1 MTATEGMRVYRFEE
15 PIADSLGPRQPRRKT
30 RRRVPWKAALGILAL
45 AGVVAGAVLWLGR
58 PTDGLIREGVRI
70 DGVDVGGMSPA
81 EAKAAV
87 KAHGEEVVARGL
99 IVVADGNRFA
109 IDTAAIDLRPNAGA
123 AVKKA
128 LGEPDFVDRVRMRVG
143 MFEPV
148 DIPLTF
154 LFKRKPYMKAT
165 LPMRQAVTYAPQ
177 SATIA
182 PDGRRFPVTPA
193 KDGRVPNMVA
203 LGTAVRTLSVSG
215 PVIEVPV
222 KAVPPAISTEQAEE
236 QAARA
241 RTFVSTRH
249 SVDLKGDVNRVPQ
262 DVIRRAADFR
272 VGKRTITF
280 QIRQG
285 PLRAFFSR
293 LYGKR
298 EREPRNA
305 VFTINKDGMARIIAG
320 RNGRGVDVGGLVAAW
335 QVDPSQT
342 LTPITF
348 GPREPALTTDEARTL
363 GVKQIVGEFFT
374 PYSGGARVTNIKRA
388 AEILDQ
394 MIIPAGATFSLNEA
408 LGERTEARGFVE
420 APMIGEGN
428 VLKDAV
434 GGGVSQVATTVF
446 NAAFF
451 SGLKLIEHTPHS
463 FWIDRYPKGR
473 EATVSWGGPELI
485 FQNDWKAPVVILTK
499 TTSDGL
505 TVRFL
510 SDPLG
515 RKVEAIEGEPYS
527 MSKPKVIRQRDLTLP
542 PGTKKVVQP
551 LGSPGFWIKYGRRV
565 YKDGKLRSKQ
575 NWVWRYF
582 PENKVIAFGPK
593 LPRQPEEEGVQE
605 DPAATTEGGGGADG
619 GAADP
624 AAEVV
629 PEGAT

>member
-1 MTATEGMRVYRFEE
+1 MRVYRFEE
-15 PIADSLGPRQPRRKT
+15 PVADSLGPRTPRRRT
-30 RRRVPWKAALGILAL
+30 RRRVPWKAALGILLLVGL
-45 AGVVAGAVLWLGR
+45 AVGAVLWLGR

-70 DGVDVGGMSPA
+70 DGVDVGGMTPV

-87 KAHGEEVVARGL
+87 KAHGESVVDKGL
-99 IVVADGNRFA
+99 VVVADGNRFT
-109 IDTAAIDLRPNAGA
+109 IDTDAIELRPNAGA

-128 LGEPDFVDRVRMRVG
+128 LGEPDFAERVRMRLG
-143 MFEPV
+143 LYEPV
-148 DIPLTF
+148 EIPLTF

-177 SATIA
+177 SAA
-182 PDGRRFPVTPA
+182 VASDGRRFPVTPA

-203 LGTAVRTLSVSG
+203 LGTAVRTLSDSG

-241 RTFVSTRH
+241 RTFVSTKH

-262 DVIRRAADFR
+262 DVIRRAASFR

-280 QIRQG
+280 QIKQG
-285 PLRAFFSR
+285 PLRAWFSK

-298 EREPRNA
+298 ERAPRNA

-363 GVKQIVGEFFT
+363 GVKQVVGEFFT

-394 MIIPAGATFSLNEA
+394 MIIPAGGTFSLNEA

-428 VLKDAV
+428 ILKDAV

-485 FQNDWKAPVVILTK
+485 FQNDWKAPIVILTR
-499 TTSDGL
+499 TTSEGI

-510 SDPLG
+510 SDKLG

-527 MSKPKVIRQRDLTLP
+527 FSKPKVIRQRDLSLP
-542 PGTKKVVQP
+542 AGTKKIVQP
-551 LGSPGFWIKYGRRV
+551 LGHPGFWIKYGRRV

-575 NWVWRYF
+575 DWVWRYF

-593 LPRQPEEEGVQE
+593 LPKPPEAPAE
-605 DPAATTEGGGGADG
+605 DPAATPEDGGGADGG

>member
-1 MTATEGMRVYRFEE
+1 MRVYRFEE
-15 PIADSLGPRQPRRKT
+15 PVADSLGPRTPRRKP
-30 RRRVPWKAALGILAL
+30 RRRVPWKAALGILVL
-45 AGVVAGAVLWLGR
+45 AGLAVGAVLWLGR

-70 DGVDVGGMSPA
+70 DGVDVGGMAPA

-87 KAHGEEVVARGL
+87 RAHGEAVVDRGL
-99 IVVADGNRFA
+99 VVVADGNRFV
-109 IDTAAIDLRPNAGA
+109 IDTEAIDLRPNAGA

-128 LGEPDFVDRVRMRVG
+128 LDEPGFAERVRMRLG
-143 MFEPV
+143 LYDAV

-154 LFKRKPYMKAT
+154 LFKRKAYMKAT

-177 SATIA
+177 SAAITA
-182 PDGRRFPVTPA
+182 DGRRFPVTPA
-193 KDGRVPNMVA
+193 RDGRVPNMVA
-203 LGTAVRTLSVSG
+203 LGTAVRTLSESG

-222 KAVPPAISTEQAEE
+222 KAVPPAITTEQAEE

-241 RTFVSTRH
+241 RTFVSTPHR
-249 SVDLKGDVNRVPQ
+249 VDLKGDVNRVPQ
-262 DVIRRAADFR
+262 DVIRRSAGFR

-280 QIRQG
+280 TIGQG
-285 PLRAFFSR
+285 PLRAWFSK

-298 EREPRNA
+298 ERAPRNA
-305 VFTINKDGMARIIAG
+305 RFTINKDGMARIIAG

-335 QVDPSQT
+335 QVDPAQT
-342 LTPITF
+342 MTPITF
-348 GPREPALTTDEARTL
+348 GPREPALTTDEARNL
-363 GVKQIVGEFFT
+363 GVKQVVGEFFT

-394 MIIPAGATFSLNEA
+394 MIIPAGGTFSLNEA

-428 VLKDAV
+428 ILKDAV

-473 EATVSWGGPELI
+473 EATVSWGGPELV
-485 FQNDWKAPVVILTK
+485 FQNDWAAPIVILTR
-499 TTSDGL
+499 TTEEGI

-510 SDPLG
+510 SDKLG

-527 MSKPKVIRQRDLTLP
+527 MSQPKVIRQRDLSLP
-542 PGTKKVVQP
+542 PGTKKIVQP
-551 LGSPGFWIKYGRRV
+551 LGQPGFWIKYGRRV

-575 NWVWRYF
+575 DWVWRYF
-582 PENKVIAFGPK
+582 PENKVIALGPK
-593 LPRQPEEEGVQE
+593 LPKQPEAPAE
-605 DPAATTEGGGGADG
+605 DPAATPEQGGGADGG

-624 AAEVV
+624 AATV

>member
-1 MTATEGMRVYRFEE
+1 MRVYRFEE
-15 PIADSLGPRQPRRKT
+15 PVADSLGPRTSRRKP

-45 AGVVAGAVLWLGR
+45 ACLAVGALLWLGR

-81 EAKAAV
+81 QAKDAV
-87 KAHGEEVVARGL
+87 RAHGAEVVARGL
-99 IVVADGNRFA
+99 VIVADGNRFQ
-109 IDTAAIDLRPNAGA
+109 IDTEAIDLRPNAGA

-128 LGEPDFVDRVRMRVG
+128 LGEPSFTDRVRMRLG
-143 MFEPV
+143 LYAPV

-154 LFKRKPYMKAT
+154 LFRRKPYMKAT
-165 LPMRQAVTYAPQ
+165 LPMRQAVSYAPQ
-177 SATIA
+177 SASITS
-182 PDGRRFPVTPA
+182 DGSRFPVTPA
-193 KDGRVPNMVA
+193 RDGRVPNMVA
-203 LGTAVRTLSVSG
+203 LGTAVRTLAQSG

-236 QAARA
+236 QAVRA

-272 VGKRTITF
+272 VGTRTITF
-280 QIRQG
+280 QVKQG
-285 PLRAFFSR
+285 PLRAWFSN

-298 EREPRNA
+298 ERAPRNA

-363 GVKQIVGEFFT
+363 GVKQVVGEFFT
-374 PYSGGARVTNIKRA
+374 SYSGGARVTNIKRA

-394 MIIPAGATFSLNEA
+394 MIIPAGATFSLNDA

-420 APMIGEGN
+420 APMIGEDN
-428 VLKDAV
+428 ILKDAV

-473 EATVSWGGPELI
+473 EATVSWGGPQLI
-485 FQNDWKAPVVILTK
+485 FENDWKAPIVILTR
-499 TTSDGL
+499 TTSEGI

-515 RKVEAIEGEPYS
+515 RKVEAIEGEPFS
-527 MSKPKVIRQRDLTLP
+527 ISQPKVIRKRDLTLP
-542 PGTKKVVQP
+542 AGTKKIVQP
-551 LGSPGFWIKYGRRV
+551 LGHPGFWIRYGRRV
-565 YKDGKLRSKQ
+565 YKDGELRSQQ

-593 LPRQPEEEGVQE
+593 LPRQPEEEGIQE
-605 DPAATTEGGGGADG
+605 DPATTTQDGGGGAV
-619 GAADP
+619 DP
-624 AAEVV
+624 TAEVV
-629 PEGAT
+629 PGGAT

>member
-1 MTATEGMRVYRFEE
+1 MRVYRFEE
-15 PIADSLGPRQPRRKT
+15 PIADSLGPRTPRRKP
-30 RRRVPWKAALGILAL
+30 RRRVPWKAALGILVL
-45 AGVVAGAVLWLGR
+45 AGLAVGAVLWLGR

-81 EAKAAV
+81 AAKDAV
-87 KAHGEEVVARGL
+87 RVHGEEVVARGL
-99 IVVADGNRFA
+99 VIVADGNRFQ
-109 IDTAAIDLRPNAGA
+109 IDTEAIDLRPNAGA

-128 LGEPDFVDRVRMRVG
+128 LGEPGFTDRVRMRLG
-143 MFEPV
+143 LFQPV

-177 SATIA
+177 SASITA
-182 PDGRRFPVTPA
+182 DGRSFPVAPA

-203 LGTAVRTLSVSG
+203 LGTAVRTLAQSG

-241 RTFVSTRH
+241 RTFVSTQHR
-249 SVDLKGDVNRVPQ
+249 VDLKGDVNRVPQ
-262 DVIRRAADFR
+262 DVIRRAAGFK

-285 PLRAFFSR
+285 PLRAWFSQ

-298 EREPRNA
+298 ERAPRNA

-363 GVKQIVGEFFT
+363 GVKQVVGEFFT

-394 MIIPAGATFSLNEA
+394 MIIPAGATFSLNDA

-428 VLKDAV
+428 ILKDAV

-473 EATVSWGGPELI
+473 EATVSWGGPQLI

-499 TTSDGL
+499 TTSDGI

-527 MSKPKVIRQRDLTLP
+527 ISQPKVIRKRDLTLP
-542 PGTKKVVQP
+542 AGTKKIVQP
-551 LGSPGFWIKYGRRV
+551 LGHPGFWIRYGRRV

-593 LPRQPEEEGVQE
+593 LPRQPEEQGIQE

-619 GAADP
+619 GGAADP

>member
-1 MTATEGMRVYRFEE
+1 MRVHRFEE
-15 PIADSLGPRQPRRKT
+15 PVADSLGPRTPRRKA
-30 RRRVPWKAALGILAL
+30 RRRVPWRAALGILL
-45 AGVVAGAVLWLGR
+45 LVGVAVGAVLWLGR
-58 PTDGLIREGVRI
+58 SNDGLIREGVRI
-70 DGVDVGGMSPA
+70 DGVEVGGMVPA

-87 KAHGEEVVARGL
+87 KAHGEAVVDRGL
-99 IVVADGNRFA
+99 IVVADGNRFV
-109 IDTAAIDLRPNAGA
+109 IDTEAIALRPNAGA
-123 AVKKA
+123 AVTKA
-128 LGEPDFVDRVRMRVG
+128 LDELDFVDRVRMRLG
-143 MFEPV
+143 LYDTV
-148 DIPLTF
+148 DVPLTF

-177 SATIA
+177 SAAVTT
-182 PDGRRFPVTPA
+182 DGSSFRVTPA
-193 KDGRVPNMVA
+193 TDGRLPNMVA
-203 LGTAVRTLSVSG
+203 LGTAVRTLSESG

-222 KAVPPAISTEQAEE
+222 KAVPPLISTEQAEV
-236 QAARA
+236 QAAKA

-249 SVDLKGDVNRVPQ
+249 RVDLKGDVSRVPQ
-262 DVIRRAADFR
+262 DVIRRSAGFR

-280 QIRQG
+280 QVRQG
-285 PLRAFFSR
+285 PLRVWFSQ

-298 EREPRNA
+298 ERAPRNA
-305 VFTINKDGMARIIAG
+305 RFTINKDGMARIIAG

-363 GVKQIVGEFFT
+363 GVKQVVGEFFT

-394 MIIPAGATFSLNEA
+394 MIIPAGGTFSLNEA
-408 LGERTEARGFVE
+408 LGERSEARGFVE
-420 APMIGEGN
+420 APMIGEDN
-428 VLKDAV
+428 ILKDAV

-485 FQNDWKAPVVILTK
+485 FQNDWKVPIVILTR
-499 TTSDGL
+499 TTSEGI

-510 SDPLG
+510 SDKLG

-527 MSKPKVIRQRDLTLP
+527 FSKPKVIRKRDLTLP
-542 PGTKKVVQP
+542 AGTRKIVQP
-551 LGSPGFWIKYGRRV
+551 LGPPGFWIKYGRRV

-575 NWVWRYF
+575 DWVWRYF

-593 LPRQPEEEGVQE
+593 LPKPPEGPAE
-605 DPAATTEGGGGADG
+605 DPAATPEDGGGADGG

-624 AAEVV
+624 AAEVA